1 MMYLVPKQLY
11 SAMSQYKACESR
23 HVNRTEFGSAENVKI
38 YNSCSKETDDCAGN
52 PSPSDNLP
60 QHAKERGQTGFAVDV
75 GPGDEEQE
83 GGLPAIRMNDATP
96 FRGNPASAGN
106 VFSSQQQQ
114 QQQQQPASQATQPPN
129 AAALSQSASTHSP
142 LPPPPPAGRS
152 QVSSFPTVMPIQ
164 TPQSFYPQTPIIHQA
179 APSQQT
185 APDPVLASPQNV
197 EQILPDERTMPNMPE
212 IMAESQAIIKEAL
225 LEERQRMFEMLKDV
239 REDIQRQQR
248 SIEST
253 AIDLRDGQVDIQNM
267 VSRMSS
273 MLQENYTDLQRS
285 LEVQKGLIR
294 EHAASIDKFQNS
306 EANMRDEFAALG
318 GRLRMDII
326 QAFNPVLQ
334 QLEAESRS
342 IRERDLQLWARNFEQ
357 LKSDLSDLN
366 MQQFQMLHGEL
377 KTHYSIWSREI
388 QSDFQTALDL
398 ERSEWQRRLAM
409 VTNAVERGS
418 ADQFISLRKTLIQ
431 TITNIHHH
439 YNRIEINVFDDR
451 FRQLEELFQQYQ
463 ANAARNTVQAAAAV
477 AADPA
482 QLQLPAP
489 PNNPPPAV
497 QPQLP
502 APAATLA
509 LPAPDPSA
517 TAIPLPPPPAIS
529 QTPIPLPAPQA
540 AAAAAQP
547 TPSNLPPSTSSSPS
561 SSYSS
566 SSSLIKPAK
575 LTDAVNQAAL
585 ISAQAA
591 AAAAAAV
598 GPQPSTSRAALSVS
612 NGTNAPQI
620 TDITSIQNR
629 VADLINPEDGQKNKR
644 KGESAKRKTAD
655 YRTRTILA
663 RNRKQ
668 HYTRQ
673 SAKRAAIKKARR
685 GGKEEEEEEDS

>member
-11 SAMSQYKACESR
+11 SAMAQYKACESR

-52 PSPSDNLP
+52 PNPSDNMP
-60 QHAKERGQTGFAVDV
+60 QHTKERGQTGLAADFEA
-75 GPGDEEQE
+75 GDEEQE
-83 GGLPAIRMNDATP
+83 GGLPAMRMNDATP
-96 FRGNPASAGN
+96 FRGNPASAGS
-106 VFSSQQQQ
+106 VFSNQQQQ
-114 QQQQQPASQATQPPN
+114 QQNQQQPASQAAQPPN

-164 TPQSFYPQTPIIHQA
+164 TPQSFYPQTPIIQQA

-253 AIDLRDGQVDIQNM
+253 ATDLRDGQVDIQNM

-273 MLQENYTDLQRS
+273 MLQENYTDLQKS

-294 EHAASIDKFQNS
+294 EHTASIDRIQNS

-377 KTHYSIWSREI
+377 KAHYSIWSREI

-398 ERSEWQRRLAM
+398 ERGEWQRRLAM
-409 VTNAVERGS
+409 VTNAVERGT

-463 ANAARNTVQAAAAV
+463 ANAARNAPQAAAAAI
-477 AADPA
+477 AADPP

-489 PNNPPPAV
+489 ANNPPPAA

-502 APAATLA
+502 APATTLA

-540 AAAAAQP
+540 AAAGAQP
-547 TPSNLPPSTSSSPS
+547 PSSNLPPSTSSPP
-561 SSYSS
+561 S

-575 LTDAVNQAAL
+575 LADAVNQATL

-620 TDITSIQNR
+620 TDISSIQNR
-629 VADLINPEDGQKNKR
+629 VADLINPGDGKKNKR

-673 SAKRAAIKKARR
+673 SAMRAAIKKARR
-685 GGKEEEEEEDS
+685 GGKEEEEEEEEEDS